1 MKTKVDMNNK
11 VGEFYG
17 IGVGPGDSELVTL
30 KAVRIIKSVDCI
42 FAPRADSKGSSLAL
56 DIVKDV
62 CKGKRVVEQVYPMV
76 RDKAKLEAAW
86 MASAN
91 EIKSEI
97 ESGNNVAYL
106 TIGDPL
112 TFSTYCYL
120 LQQLSKI
127 IPSQN
132 IHTIPGITSY
142 NAAAS
147 LANFSLI
154 EQNDRLAIIP
164 ISEDVNE
171 LRPILNS
178 FDTVILMKVAKK
190 LDEVIALLE
199 EMELIDKSLF
209 ASYIG
214 FNNEFITRDLLS
226 LKGEGKGY
234 LSVIIVRK
242 SARI

>member
-1 MKTKVDMNNK
+1 MKTRVDMNK
-11 VGEFYG
+11 EPGEFYG
-17 IGVGPGDSELVTL
+17 IGVGPGDNELLTV
-30 KAVRIIKSVDCI
+30 KAVRIIKEVDCI

-56 DIVKDV
+56 DIVSNV
-62 CKGKRVVEQVYPMV
+62 CEGKRVVEQVYPMV

-86 MASAN
+86 MVSAN

-154 EQNDRLAIIP
+154 EQNEKLAIIP
-164 ISEDVNE
+164 VSEDVDE

-190 LDEVIALLE
+190 LDEVIGLLE
-199 EMELIDKSLF
+199 DMELIDNSLF

-214 FNNEFITRDLLS
+214 FKNEFITRDLLS

-242 SARI
+242 SAHI